1 MEKKTGTLEK
11 LVIKCALAGVGFLIY
26 KFGVFMHDNIFR
38 RGYPSLLMIPIILI
52 GIYLMAQPVIFFLK
66 PILGILSIFEVTYID
81 DYLEKR
87 KILKEYQILL
97 TEYREL
103 LKKEKRE
110 KYENELCRLKQLRKT
125 NQISE
130 GEYIY
135 WENNLSSKY
144 RE

>member
-11 LVIKCALAGVGFLIY
+11 LVIKCVLTGVGFLIY

-52 GIYLMAQPVIFFLK
+52 GIYLMVQPVIFILK

-81 DYLEKR
+81 NYLE
-87 KILKEYQILL
+87 
-97 TEYREL
+97 
-103 LKKEKRE
+103 KKEKRE
-110 KYENELCRLKQLRKT
+110 KYENELCRLKQLRET

-130 GEYIY
+130 GQYIY

>member
-81 DYLEKR
+81 NYLE
-87 KILKEYQILL
+87 
-97 TEYREL
+97 
-103 LKKEKRE
+103 KKEKRE
-110 KYENELCRLKQLRKT
+110 KYENELCRLKQLRET

-130 GEYIY
+130 AEYIY
-135 WENNLSSKY
+135 WKNNFESKL
-144 RE
+144 